1 MRGLLLIYMFVYYI
15 AQLKNSER
23 NFTLQINAPK
33 CYEIII
39 GLEYYAQVEV
49 QKSFQTP
56 PLK

>member
-1 MRGLLLIYMFVYYI
+1 MKGYGVHGLLLIYMFVYYI

-49 QKSFQTP
+49 
-56 PLK
+56 